1 MAVVHALAIDAWF
14 LVLEPHF
21 YGELRAPDHKFDEVA
36 WQKVMNEN
44 PSGSLD
50 WEDPE
55 VQKLANLREGER
67 LPYLGLFTSAKPLS
81 SESRR
86 YGIGKTSPH

>member
-21 YGELRAPDHKFDEVA
+21 YGELRAPDHKFDEAA

-50 WEDPE
+50 WKDPE

-67 LPYLGLFTSAKPLS
+67 LPYLGLFTSSKPLS

-86 YGIGKTSPH
+86 Y